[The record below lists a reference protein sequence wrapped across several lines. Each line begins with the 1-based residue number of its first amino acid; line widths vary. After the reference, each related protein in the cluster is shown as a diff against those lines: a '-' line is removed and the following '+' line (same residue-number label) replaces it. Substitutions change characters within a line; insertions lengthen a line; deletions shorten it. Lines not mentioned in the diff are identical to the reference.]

1 MTTSATTSAR
11 VLFLVSAHNGL
22 SRRAFAALTD
32 LGHDVV
38 VEVVAD
44 AAAIQDAVTR
54 HRPELIACP
63 MLQTTIP
70 PAVWTAHRCL
80 IVHPGPPGDRG
91 PSSLDWAIEVGATS
105 WGVTVIEATDEL
117 DGGPV
122 WASRSFRLRPASKSS
137 LYRHEVRRAAV
148 EALVEAVGRVLAGE
162 APTAVDP
169 DDPGVTGRAR
179 PAMTQ
184 RQRAID
190 WQHDD
195 TAKVLRR
202 IRAADSRPGV
212 LDELGGTPFRLF
224 GAHPEPVLRGIPGQ
238 VIAQRDGAICRAT
251 TDGAVWISHLEAPG
265 AIKLPATRALELA
278 GHELTVPELPLPL
291 HTAPRAP
298 ETWREIA
305 YEEDAGVGYLRFDF
319 YNGAA
324 GTDQC
329 RRLLEAVREARRS
342 PRTRVLVLLGG
353 RDCFS
358 TGIDLNLI
366 EASDDPAAESWR
378 NLLALNEV
386 VRELIETDSHLVLS
400 ALAGDAGAGGVPL
413 ALAADHVVAREH
425 AVLNPFYRHMG
436 GLHGSEYWTYL
447 LPRRV
452 GAEMTER
459 LTSPP
464 FEPVAARRAVEL
476 GLVDAAFG
484 ATGAT
489 FESLVRGLATGL
501 ARDPDLPRLLAAK
514 RARRASDERR
524 KPLHAYRTEEL
535 ARTHRCFFGTD
546 AGYHEARRRFVRKL
560 PPLPQPDARPTVAGR
575 PALPR
580 LDAARRA
587 LRAV

>member
-1 MTTSATTSAR
+1 MTVTAAPAR
-11 VLFLVSAHNGL
+11 ILFLVSAHNGL
-22 SRRAFAALTD
+22 SRRAQAALTD
-32 LGHDVV
+32 LGHEVA

-44 AAAIQDAVTR
+44 AAQMEAAVAR
-54 HRPELIACP
+54 HAPRLIACP
-63 MLQTTIP
+63 MLKTVIP
-70 PAVWTAHRCL
+70 ASVWSAHRCL
-80 IVHPGPPGDRG
+80 VVHPGPPGDRG
-91 PSSLDWAIEVGATS
+91 PSSLDWAIELGAAS
-105 WGVTVIEATDEL
+105 WGVTVLEATDEI

-122 WASRSFRLRPASKSS
+122 WASRSFRMRAAAKSS

-162 APTAVDP
+162 QPTIVDP
-169 DDPGVTGRAR
+169 HDPAVTGRAR

-212 LDELGGTPFRLF
+212 LDELGGSPFRLF
-224 GAHPEPVLRGIPGQ
+224 GAHPEPELRGIPGQ
-238 VIAQRDGAICRAT
+238 VIGRRDGAICRAT
-251 TDGAVWISHLEAPG
+251 TDGAVWITHLEAPG
-265 AIKLPATRALELA
+265 SIKLPATRALELA
-278 GHELTVPELPLPL
+278 GHELTVPEVPLPVP
-291 HTAPRAP
+291 AAARAP
-298 ETWREIA
+298 ETWREIS
-305 YEEDAGVGYLRFDF
+305 YEEDAGVGYLRFEF
-319 YNGAA
+319 ANGAM

-329 RRLLEAVREARRS
+329 RRLLAAVREARRS

-358 TGIDLNLI
+358 TGIHLNLI
-366 EASDDPAAESWR
+366 EAGEDPAAESWR

-386 VRELIETDSHLVLS
+386 VREVVETESHLVVS

-425 AVLNPFYRHMG
+425 VVLNPFYRHMG

-452 GAEMTER
+452 GPEATAR
-459 LTSPP
+459 LTNPP
-464 FEPVAARRAVEL
+464 FEPVGAPRAVAL
-476 GLVDAAFG
+476 GLLDAAFG
-484 ATGAT
+484 ATAAT
-489 FESLVRGLATGL
+489 FESLVRGVASQL
-501 ARDPDLPRLLAAK
+501 ARDPDLPRMLEAK
-514 RARRASDERR
+514 RARRAADERR

-535 ARTHRCFFGTD
+535 ARTHRCFFGAD
-546 AGYHEARRRFVRKL
+546 PSYHEARRRFVRKL
-560 PPLPQPDARPTVAGR
+560 PPLAQPGAPAIAGR